1 MHGSVRTHTFSMA
14 VVQDMS
20 TVQGRSTA
28 CDARVEML
36 TLPPMVMHRVA
47 VSCGRGEAAVL
58 FVQLGLQYNCL
69 SEALSCVSSCFRL
82 FGVLIVLHGQ
92 AGSDSCV
99 VRLMELDW
107 LSLDGSF
114 GCTFVV
120 VQ

>member
-1 MHGSVRTHTFSMA
+1 MHGSVRTHTFSKP

-36 TLPPMVMHRVA
+36 TLPPMVMHRVG

-69 SEALSCVSSCFRL
+69 SEALSCVLSCFRP
-82 FGVLIVLHGQ
+82 FGVLIVPHGH
-92 AGSDSCV
+92 AGSDGYV
-99 VRLMELDW
+99 VRLMELDR
-107 LSLDGSF
+107 LSFDGSF
-114 GCTFVV
+114 GCTFVMV
-120 VQ
+120 R